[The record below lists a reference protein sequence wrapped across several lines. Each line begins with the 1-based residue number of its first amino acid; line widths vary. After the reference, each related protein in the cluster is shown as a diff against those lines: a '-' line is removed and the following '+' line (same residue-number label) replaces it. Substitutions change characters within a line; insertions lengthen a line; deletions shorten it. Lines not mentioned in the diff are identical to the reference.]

1 MENLNEIK
9 IFNKSRFFATRFFYS
24 GLRFTQDEPTYR
36 KHSTPL
42 IPPPGQEIPT
52 PEISDP
58 LTRQRKKSNMDRD
71 QARSFLERPEYVTR
85 KTSTDS
91 NDTSAAD
98 FRARRR
104 SRMNQNLTFAATA
117 DASKSVLLIQN
128 SKLVYL

>member
-1 MENLNEIK
+1 M
-9 IFNKSRFFATRFFYS
+9 TT
-24 GLRFTQDEPTYR
+24 GLHLTQEEPTYR
-36 KHSTPL
+36 KHSTPV

-58 LTRQRKKSNMDRD
+58 LARQRKKSNMDRD
-71 QARSFLERPEYVTR
+71 QARSFLERPDYATR
-85 KTSTDS
+85 KTSSDNS

-117 DASKSVLLIQN
+117 DASKSVFHI
-128 SKLVYL
+128 SI